1 MPAGLC
7 VSETLCKN
15 SVIGIS
21 SFQCHCPVLN
31 NCNLNRFSLII
42 REGRRV
48 HLPFSNFAFN
58 WKSLQMEPF

>member
-31 NCNLNRFSLII
+31 NCNLHKSLLSDYFK
-42 REGRRV
+42 RASFP
-48 HLPFSNFAFN
+48 LSNFAFN
-58 WKSLQMEPF
+58 WKLLQIEPL